1 MPKSWRTTLLTL
13 IIETEAKEVMHR
25 QRTATE
31 WAGRKPNGKCRIAV
45 RRAGARLRRLHR
57 Q

>member
-31 WAGRKPNGKCRIAV
+31 WLVGSLTEKCRIAV

-57 Q
+57 H